1 VTVSERLLVHRDR
14 LTPSER
20 QLINVLLDD
29 YPIAGLGTITELA
42 AKASVSTT
50 TITRLLQKT
59 GFDGYAA
66 FQLAL
71 RDELKAVISD
81 PIAKRDVWKT
91 DLPDE
96 HILNRY
102 SRQALENQRRTLDDV
117 DPEEFDGLC
126 TLLCDPN
133 RRIFIA
139 GGRITGPRCATFA
152 RRGLMAS

>member
-71 RDELKAVISD
+71 RDELKAVI
-81 PIAKRDVWKT
+81 
-91 DLPDE
+91 
-96 HILNRY
+96 
-102 SRQALENQRRTLDDV
+102 
-117 DPEEFDGLC
+117 C
-126 TLLCDPN
+126 
-133 RRIFIA
+133 
-139 GGRITGPRCATFA
+139 PRKPAPHF
-152 RRGLMAS
+152 G